1 MGKLYDLV
9 QSYLENPQEKMD
21 LLPEITKNVQELEA
35 SEAVLTEK
43 VSKLYESN
51 LNLAKMVSI
60 PTEPKKEE
68 PKEEP
73 IPSMQDLAKGLLE
86 EKGVK

>member
-9 QSYLENPQEKMD
+9 QSYLENPQEKAD

-35 SEAVLTEK
+35 SEAVLTDK

>member
-9 QSYLENPQEKMD
+9 QSYLENPQEKAD

>member
-9 QSYLENPQEKMD
+9 QSYLENPQEKAD

-35 SEAVLTEK
+35 SEAVLTDK

-68 PKEEP
+68 PKEDP

>member
-9 QSYLENPQEKMD
+9 QSYLENPQEKAD

-60 PTEPKKEE
+60 PAEPKKEE

>member
-9 QSYLENPQEKMD
+9 QSYLENPQEKAD
-21 LLPEITKNVQELEA
+21 LLPEITKSVQELEA
-35 SEAVLTEK
+35 SEAVLTDK

-60 PTEPKKEE
+60 PPEPKKEE
-68 PKEEP
+68 PKEDP

>member
-9 QSYLENPQEKMD
+9 QSYLENPQEKAD

-86 EKGVK
+86 EKGVN